1 MKFPNMFETEHIH
14 VGPGKLYDGVEFV
27 GISASSGPLQFVWT
41 MSIEQTRAMGEYL
54 LKLADSAEKPD
65 VKPWH
70 MQGVT
75 V

>member
-1 MKFPNMFETEHIH
+1 MKFHNIYETEHIN
-14 VGPGKLYDGVEFV
+14 VLPGKLYDGVEYV
-27 GISASSGPLQFVWT
+27 GITASAGPMQFVWT

-54 LKLADSAEKPD
+54 IKLADGAEKPD
-65 VKPWH
+65 AKPWH